1 MLLQLQ
7 GEAGSS
13 LGPEELRSPTL
24 ALLLAALENT
34 SPLLRCVAAEG
45 LARLVQVVGEPGF
58 TVSLLCLD
66 RYADANLLLASM
78 SATLRTLQLAR
89 TCCFSSDFHCY
100 YAVFT
105 SVNAFKASVLKQ
117 LLSLMSRS
125 VGPIRLKTARDA
137 ASRSGYALTLGALQ
151 RYSRGV
157 SSTQHLNNCLGVLVT
172 LSQDN
177 TSPEVQ
183 VRTLTHIHTRTQ
195 FTQAVNL
202 CVCICVCVLLLDLG
216 SAQSGSLH

>member
-1 MLLQLQ
+1 MPLQLQ

-78 SATLRTLQLAR
+78 SATRRTLQLAS

-100 YAVFT
+100 YGVFT
-105 SVNAFKASVLKQ
+105 
-117 LLSLMSRS
+117 
-125 VGPIRLKTARDA
+125 
-137 ASRSGYALTLGALQ
+137 
-151 RYSRGV
+151 
-157 SSTQHLNNCLGVLVT
+157 
-172 LSQDN
+172 
-177 TSPEVQ
+177 
-183 VRTLTHIHTRTQ
+183 
-195 FTQAVNL
+195 
-202 CVCICVCVLLLDLG
+202 
-216 SAQSGSLH
+216 